1 VDGIVYA
8 YHADTNAI
16 TKDGNPFA
24 AGTGTLDLA
33 TTLGGH
39 LTFHFTSGVGF
50 DAGDWHYQSPNNVPN
65 NSLETFHYVIADGDG
80 DQAGADL
87 SITITANDAPH
98 ANFDMVLTNFDGV
111 AFNVPEWAFLH
122 NDSDPNGTPIDVT
135 GVLNIS
141 DLVVNHTPGVG
152 TNGFITIDDE
162 DTANGGSFDYTIT
175 NGTLS
180 DTASVSVSNLN
191 GGGNITGTS
200 AAEIL
205 VGDGNSNTFNGAGG
219 GDVILAGAG
228 DDILIGGGGADYM
241 QGDAGADHFRYNA
254 TSEGGVFFNQLG
266 ADHILDFSAADS
278 IDILTS
284 AFAGA
289 PVDPTAPGVFGSG
302 INNLFGSPTER
313 FHFNTATHTL
323 LYDSNGSDPG
333 GTQVA
338 LAVLENST
346 VNAAQIHMV

>member
-1 VDGIVYA
+1 MVGGLPGVVDGNVLTTNSGSGVDGFGADGPGAGAGIVSITVDGIVYA
-8 YHADTNAI
+8 YDAGTNAI
-16 TKDGNPFA
+16 TKGGILFA
-24 AGTGTLDLA
+24 AGTGTLDIA

-50 DAGDWHYQSPNNVPN
+50 DAGDWHYQSPSNAPN

-122 NDSDPNGTPIDVT
+122 NNSDPNGTPIDVS

-141 DLVVNHTPGVG
+141 GLAVSHTPGAG

-162 DTANGGSFDYTIT
+162 DVADGGSFDYTIS

-191 GGGNITGTS
+191 GGGDITGTS

-205 VGDGNSNTFNGAGG
+205 VGDGNGNTFNGAGG

-228 DDILIGGGGADYM
+228 NDTLIGGGGSDYM

-254 TSEGGVFFNQLG
+254 TSEGGV
-266 ADHILDFSAADS
+266 IL
-278 IDILTS
+278 
-284 AFAGA
+284 
-289 PVDPTAPGVFGSG
+289 
-302 INNLFGSPTER
+302 
-313 FHFNTATHTL
+313 
-323 LYDSNGSDPG
+323 
-333 GTQVA
+333 
-338 LAVLENST
+338 
-346 VNAAQIHMV
+346 